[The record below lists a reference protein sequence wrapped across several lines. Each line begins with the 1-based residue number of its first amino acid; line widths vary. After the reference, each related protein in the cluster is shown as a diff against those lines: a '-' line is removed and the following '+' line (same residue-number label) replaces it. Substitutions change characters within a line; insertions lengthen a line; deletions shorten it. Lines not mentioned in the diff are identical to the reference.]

1 MGKPQLTKLSNY
13 QNYQIAIK
21 VKTPAFPFPL
31 YFPRKKKQRKNFSQI
46 GDGLLNGF
54 AQTRICLST
63 EPVTISSLE
72 TVTTLTASLWALT
85 DATQWRSEAET
96 E

>member
-13 QNYQIAIK
+13 QNYQNVIK

-46 GDGLLNGF
+46 GGGVLNGF
-54 AQTRICLST
+54 AQTHIRLLA
-63 EPVTISSLE
+63 EPVTISSSE
-72 TVTTLTASLWALT
+72 TITTLTASLWALT
-85 DATQWRSEAET
+85 DSTQRRSEVET